1 MIRAFG
7 EFDVVVIAAS
17 AGGIPVLERIMS
29 RLPEW
34 FPAPIL
40 VVQHMSPHLQS
51 VLPEILDRK
60 SALTVTGA
68 KSGALLR
75 PGRVYVAPP
84 DRHLVVRGDYCALSN
99 RERVNFTRPAADVLF
114 ASAARSYGSRTLGVV
129 LTGYLRDGAEGSAII
144 RKAGGVVIAQDPS
157 TCLAPGM
164 PEAAI
169 QSGADF
175 IVDPHYL
182 PSALVSLV
190 VVPGVTAMFGVG
202 RYRPAA

>member
-7 EFDVVVIAAS
+7 EIDVVVIAAS

-40 VVQHMSPHLQS
+40 VVQHMSPRLRS
-51 VLPEILDRK
+51 VLPEILARR
-60 SALTVTGA
+60 SALTVREA
-68 KSGALLR
+68 KDGALLL
-75 PGRVYVAPP
+75 PGHVYVAPP
-84 DRHLVVRGDYCALSN
+84 DRHLEVRGDYCALSD

-129 LTGYLRDGAEGSAII
+129 LTGYLKDGAEGSAII

-157 TCLAPGM
+157 TCLASGM

-169 QSGADF
+169 RSGADF

-182 PSALVSLV
+182 PRALVSLV